1 MKKRRTQRSIN
12 LFYKSLNFFKLTKD
26 LNKRTLLTQ
35 NMQIEERNVQ
45 EIGKSSLISLPK
57 EWTRR
62 LGVHKGS
69 KLKILVAD
77 DGTLI
82 IAPEIQVQKERKE
95 AIIVYDEHFQR
106 RFFREYFQG
115 DSKIVIKTK
124 EKLSEKE
131 RQDVYNF
138 LKRFMN
144 IQIIEE
150 DKEKIVLKV
159 FKIDELTIEECLK
172 RMYFLSI
179 TLLEAGKEERLQ
191 KEEWEQ
197 TLSRFYYML
206 VMQARRYLE
215 EGKYTEKNNI
225 SLIRVLDCRMVAEKI
240 MRITK
245 YAPSLEQVKKEDKE
259 KIKKYYQEAFDSF
272 ISNNF
277 EKAVP
282 LWKKGNELSFAV
294 HAIKASIETQAHL
307 QILQYA
313 KEISMLV
320 R

>member
-1 MKKRRTQRSIN
+1 
-12 LFYKSLNFFKLTKD
+12 
-26 LNKRTLLTQ
+26 
-35 NMQIEERNVQ
+35 MQIEERNVQ

-62 LGVHKGS
+62 LGIHKGS

-82 IAPEIQVQKERKE
+82 IAPEIQVKEEKKE
-95 AIIVYDEHFQR
+95 AIIAYDEHFQR

-115 DSKIVIKTK
+115 NNKISIKIQK
-124 EKLSEKE
+124 KLAEKE
-131 RQDVYNF
+131 RQELYDF
-138 LKRFMN
+138 LKKFMN
-144 IQIIEE
+144 IQVVEE

-179 TLLEAGKEERLQ
+179 ALVEADKEEHVQ
-191 KEEWEQ
+191 KKEWEQ

-245 YAPSLEQVKKEDKE
+245 YAVSLGQTKKEDKE
-259 KIKKYYQEAFDSF
+259 KIKKYYQEAFDAFMTNS
-272 ISNNF
+272 F

-282 LWKKGNELSFAV
+282 LWKKGNEISVSF
-294 HAIKASIETQAHL
+294 QAAKPSLENQANL